1 AQVAVAAGETL
12 SAFADRHN
20 VSLNSL
26 QTVLHADGSLTA
38 MGRAQLSGRRTQ
50 PVNAEVLRQAQ
61 AAMAAGQSLEVFAR
75 THDVSLA
82 SLRHCVR
89 TDGTLTMQG
98 AQLLAGGVQGGQL
111 RGVTAETV
119 RQAQAAIA
127 AGQALGAFE
136 DANRVSLGRLRASVH
151 VDGSLTVR
159 GAQLVA
165 GGVQGGQLRGVT
177 AEIVRQAQAAIAA
190 GQSLSAFADANNVSF
205 TGLKSAIRADGSLT

>member
-127 AGQALGAFE
+127 AGQ
-136 DANRVSLGRLRASVH
+136 SLG
-151 VDGSLTVR
+151 
-159 GAQLVA
+159 
-165 GGVQGGQLRGVT
+165 
-177 AEIVRQAQAAIAA
+177 
-190 GQSLSAFADANNVSF
+190 AFADANGVSF
-205 TGLKSAIRADGSLT
+205 TGLKSAIRADGSLTARGRQLLGHAQ